1 MGALAWLVAAEMAV
15 RVLPISTLSRWM
27 QRVPPRRSRA
37 ASLTSSECAAAI
49 RRAATAFP
57 AGRCLARAVAASC
70 LLRRA
75 GRIATLKLGV
85 GYVER
90 RFEAHAW
97 LECDGIVVT
106 GGDISDRYV
115 PLDVAAEKDP

>member
-15 RVLPISTLSRWM
+15 RVLPFSTLTRWVE
-27 QRVPPRRSRA
+27 RVPASRSHA
-37 ASLTSSECAAAI
+37 ASLTSSQCAAAI
-49 RRAATAFP
+49 RRAARIFP

-75 GRIATLKLGV
+75 GRIATLNLGV

-90 RFEAHAW
+90 RFDAHAW

-115 PLDVAAEKDP
+115 PLGAAAEKDP